1 MARIT
6 AQDFEATMNL
16 LRDALKETRG
26 IDPERVVLH
35 KGSRTNGIA
44 YRLEIDAA
52 LSIPLTRD
60 AKTALATL
68 EGMVYGIEMGRSA

>member
-1 MARIT
+1 MARTT

-26 IDPERVVLH
+26 IDPERVVLQ
-35 KGSRTNGIA
+35 KGSKANGIA
-44 YRLEIDAA
+44 YRLHIVGGAS
-52 LSIPLTRD
+52 LHLTSD

-68 EGMVYGIEMGRSA
+68 QGMVYGVRIDYFA

>member
-16 LRDALKETRG
+16 LRDALKETRD
-26 IDPERVVLH
+26 IDPEHVVLH

-44 YRLEIDAA
+44 YRLEIGAA